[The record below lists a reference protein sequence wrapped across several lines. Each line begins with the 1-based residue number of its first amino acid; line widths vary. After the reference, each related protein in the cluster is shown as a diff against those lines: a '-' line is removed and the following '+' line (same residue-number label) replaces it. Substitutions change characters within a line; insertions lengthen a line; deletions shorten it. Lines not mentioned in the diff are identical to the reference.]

1 MIVCRPV
8 VMNLLP
14 LVLRRDRRAMS
25 TTQPPTGV
33 LLFFAIQRHAK
44 RLATDLSQ
52 TRWIRHQPL
61 AEPQTR
67 RRNRSIP
74 ITAAARCPRFSSIR
88 FL

>member
-14 LVLRRDRRAMS
+14 LVLHRDRRAMS

-33 LLFFAIQRHAK
+33 LLFSQSN
-44 RLATDLSQ
+44 ATPSGSQ
-52 TRWIRHQPL
+52 QACLRRDGYRHQPL
-61 AEPQTR
+61 AAPQKR
-67 RRNRSIP
+67 RRKRSIP
-74 ITAAARCPRFSSIR
+74 ITARTRCPRFSSIR